1 MMRQRGFKTG
11 CMLLVLMMF
20 FCQFEQLEAKERSP
34 KSERTLKQEWAEPS
48 SKYFYQ
54 PASVQKG
61 RFYSIKDFINVAGT
75 SVSAAQLR
83 SKIIKKKVKFTMSGS
98 GLVIRNQSFKANK
111 TGDYKLNVKT
121 EDEWHVFSLHVVD
134 QYFEIQAD
142 EVSKVTISQKEMGET
157 TTMEF
162 TDSNIVNEISG
173 KLSQSKYTFV
183 FPKTPKIPVGFG
195 GYYVSLYNAEGS
207 CINHLAVVSDSI
219 WDTEVY
225 MGKRFLWKSDSHFAK
240 ECFEFI
246 DKTYKGALSLIPERV
261 W

>member
-1 MMRQRGFKTG
+1 MKRQKSFKMG
-11 CMLLVLMMF
+11 CMFLVLMMF
-20 FCQFEQLEAKERSP
+20 LCQFEQLEAKERSP
-34 KSERTLKQEWAEPS
+34 KSERALKQEWAEPS

-54 PASVQKG
+54 TALVQKG
-61 RFYSIKDFINVAGT
+61 HFYSIKDFINVAGT

-83 SKIIKKKVKFTMSGS
+83 SKIVKKKVKFTMSGS

-121 EDEWHVFSLHVVD
+121 ENEWHVFSLHVVD
-134 QYFEIQAD
+134 RYFEVQAD
-142 EVSKVTISQKEMGET
+142 EVSKVTIAQEEMGKT

-162 TDSNIVNEISG
+162 TDSHIINEISG

-183 FPKTPKIPVGFG
+183 FPKTHRVPLGFG
-195 GYYVSLYNAEGS
+195 GYYISLYNAEGN
-207 CINHLAVVSDSI
+207 CINRLAVVSDGI

-225 MGKRFLWKSDSHFAK
+225 MGKRFRWKSDSHFAK

-246 DKTYKGALSLIPERV
+246 DKTYKGALALIPERV